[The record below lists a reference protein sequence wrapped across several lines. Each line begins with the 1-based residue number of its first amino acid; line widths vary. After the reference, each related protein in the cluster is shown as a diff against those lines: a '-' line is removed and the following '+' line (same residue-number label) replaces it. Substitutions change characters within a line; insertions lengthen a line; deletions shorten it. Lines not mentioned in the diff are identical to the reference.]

1 VPLFSLKPAAATA
14 DDPGWSG
21 SLHRGPCHVA
31 APDAWR
37 ARLYAANAVADPEAA
52 RTQAGLLPA
61 APWTRPGLVVER
73 LIGAGHGGTPEGTVM
88 VPVDP
93 GDPRGPCRVL
103 GGRGAGADRPVGPGE
118 VGSTARSAGGAAAM
132 PVLAAEPPSLR
143 PAVGLTR

>member
-52 RTQAGLLPA
+52 RTPAGLLPA

-73 LIGAGHGGTPEGTVM
+73 LIGAGHGGMPEGTVM

-103 GGRGAGADRPVGPGE
+103 GG
-118 VGSTARSAGGAAAM
+118 
-132 PVLAAEPPSLR
+132 
-143 PAVGLTR
+143 